1 MFHLIKDNVST
12 IENNLIGAKFFAES
26 MFSWWFNI
34 FLFVSILGSFGYFLW
49 AGYGTQ
55 PSSEL
60 KKIQFEPRTWN
71 NAVKN
76 VPIIDYGQTPQIEVR
91 DGIQGYTSKSSSASF

>member
-1 MFHLIKDNVST
+1 MFHLIQDNVSK
-12 IENNLIGAKFFAES
+12 IENNLLGAKHFAQS
-26 MFSWWFNI
+26 IFSQWFNI
-34 FLFVSILGSFGYFLW
+34 IIFVLVIGSFGYFLW
-49 AGYGTQ
+49 SKKDSE
-55 PSSEL
+55 PKEEL

-91 DGIQGYTSKSSSASF
+91 DGIQGHSFKGSQATF

>member
-1 MFHLIKDNVST
+1 MFHLIQDNVSK
-12 IENNLIGAKFFAES
+12 IENNLLGAKHFAQTI
-26 MFSWWFNI
+26 FSQWFNI
-34 FLFVSILGSFGYFLW
+34 IIFVLVIGSFGYFLW
-49 AGYGTQ
+49 SKKDSE
-55 PSSEL
+55 PKEEL

-91 DGIQGYTSKSSSASF
+91 DGIQGHSFKGSQATF